1 MRKRNKV
8 QKKTVLFIA
17 CEGTSTEFNYFT
29 SWGETEE
36 ALEKFERVEVYP
48 DENENNPQTNPYQLF
63 QLAKNALESG
73 SADYAWAVFDKDNH
87 PRLPQT
93 FLEATASGVNIAFSS
108 RSFEEWVLMHFEK
121 NNTTFNATECKD
133 ARSKSINCGSH
144 LVPNCT
150 PIDCLTGRI
159 RRNNYIPG
167 YSKKSDFD
175 LFNAIHQSTE
185 VALVNSSWLRFNYG
199 VSLNNVQ
206 QPTLHVLNPYT
217 DVDQLIYQFLPAK
230 FNIEWGNSNSNI
242 ILDNW
247 TVNARIDNGDI
258 IVNLSHTQPNPEIL
272 NALFIT
278 SFLTTDNLLNY
289 TPCIVINNQYLD
301 NSNGSD
307 IQIFRAND
315 ILQYRFQNNNQPYF
329 LFKYNDSRIFII
341 L

>member
-8 QKKTVLFIA
+8 QKKPVLFIA

-48 DENENNPQTNPYQLF
+48 DENEINPQTNPYQLF
-63 QLAKNALESG
+63 QLAKNALENG

-93 FLEATASGVNIAFSS
+93 FLEARAAGVNIAFSS
-108 RSFEEWVLMHFEK
+108 RSFEEWILMHFEK

-133 ARSKSINCGSH
+133 TRGKSINCGST
-144 LVPNCT
+144 LVPNCI
-150 PIDCLTGRI
+150 PIECLTGHI
-159 RRNNYIPG
+159 RRNNHIPN

-185 VALVNSSWLRFNYG
+185 VALVNSSWLRFNNG
-199 VSLNNVQ
+199 SSLNNVQ
-206 QPTLHVLNPYT
+206 STLHNLNPYT
-217 DVDQLIYQFLPAK
+217 DVDQLIFEFLPSK
-230 FNIEWGNSNSNI
+230 LNIEWGNSNSNV
-242 ILDNW
+242 ILNNW
-247 TVNARIDNGDI
+247 TINARIDNGDI
-258 IVNLSHTQPNPEIL
+258 VVNLSHTKPNPEIL
-272 NALFIT
+272 NASFIT
-278 SFLTTDNLLNY
+278 SLLTTDNLLND
-289 TPCIVINNQYLD
+289 TSCIVINSQYLD

-307 IQIFRAND
+307 IQILREND
-315 ILQYRFQNNNQPYF
+315 IIQYRLQNNNQPYF
-329 LFKYNDSRIFII
+329 LFSYNHSRIFII